1 MPAFPRLSRTESMP
15 LVLLIIALPLI
26 EIALFVQIGGMIGL
40 WPTLALVIA
49 SSLGGLAVMRRQ
61 GAKSLIRLRESMET
75 GGDPTGPLAHGAL
88 TMIAGILL
96 FLPGLLTSACG
107 LLLLVRPIRSWMIG
121 RGAARMTVRATGFRR
136 GGAPGTRPTGP
147 GPVPSAPPGTIEA
160 EYEVIEEAEDTGPR
174 RPGTSGWT
182 RPN

>member
-1 MPAFPRLSRTESMP
+1 MHAFLRLSRTESMP

-49 SSLGGLAVMRRQ
+49 SSIGGLAVMRRQ

-96 FLPGLLTSACG
+96 FLPGFLTSACG
-107 LLLLVRPIRSWMIG
+107 LLLLVRPIRSWLIG
-121 RGAARMTVRATGFRR
+121 RGAARMTVQATAFRR
-136 GGAPGTRPTGP
+136 GGAGIRPAGPRP
-147 GPVPSAPPGTIEA
+147 GPTAPPGTIEA

>member
-1 MPAFPRLSRTESMP
+1 MP
-15 LVLLIIALPLI
+15 LLLLIIALPLI

-49 SSLGGLAVMRRQ
+49 SSLGGVAVMRRQ

-88 TMIAGILL
+88 VMIAGILL
-96 FLPGLLTSACG
+96 FLPGFLTSACG
-107 LLLLVRPIRSWMIG
+107 LLLLVPPIRAWLIG
-121 RGAARMTVRATGFRR
+121 RGAARMTVQATAFRR
-136 GGAPGTRPTGP
+136 GGTGP
-147 GPVPSAPPGTIEA
+147 GMRPAGPRPGSPAQPGTIEA
-160 EYEVIEEAEDTGPR
+160 EYEVIEDDTAEDKGPR